1 MNGGFDFTGSLAIMD
16 EPETDKWAE
25 WVLARGHGG
34 LSEDDRVDLD
44 YLRPIRDRVLENAG
58 LQEGDT
64 LLDVGSGQGLI
75 AFAAL
80 DRVGERGRV
89 IFSDISQPL
98 LDHCRSV
105 AERDGSLGRTTFIRA
120 SADDLSPIDDRSTD
134 AVTTR
139 SVLIYVDRKDAA
151 FSEFYRVLRL
161 GGRLSIFEPINR
173 YFEMRDDDFWGFD
186 AGPVRDLV
194 AKMNSYEG
202 WDADSATEDD
212 PMMNFGERDLL
223 ELATTAGF
231 EEVRVELVL
240 DRKPGSWVKDWD
252 TMLKT
257 APNPNA
263 HTAGEIIQGALSPKE
278 AARFESHMK
287 PLVDGGR
294 GVMES
299 AFAYLYA
306 VKR

>member
-1 MNGGFDFTGSLAIMD
+1 MMD
-16 EPETDKWAE
+16 QPQNDRWAD
-25 WVLARGHGG
+25 WVLDRGHGG

-44 YLRPIRDRVLENAG
+44 YLRPIRDRVLDNAE
-58 LQEGDT
+58 LHEGET
-64 LLDVGSGQGLI
+64 LLDVGTGQGLI
-75 AFAAL
+75 AFGAL
-80 DRVGERGRV
+80 ARVGDHGKV

-98 LDHCRSV
+98 LDHCRSI
-105 AERDGSLGRTTFIRA
+105 AEREGTLDRTAFIRA
-120 SADDLSPIDDRSTD
+120 SADDLSPVEDESVD

-151 FSEFYRVLRL
+151 FSEFHRVLRS

-173 YFEMRDDDFWGFD
+173 YFQTRNGDFWGFD
-186 AGPVRDLV
+186 ASPVRDLV
-194 AKMNSYEG
+194 AKMNAFEG
-202 WDADSATEDD
+202 WDADGATEGD

-223 ELATTAGF
+223 ELATSAGF
-231 EEVRVELVL
+231 DEVRVELVL
-240 DRKPGSWVKDWD
+240 ERRPGSWVRDWN

-263 HTAGEIIQGALSPKE
+263 RTAGEIIQGALSSTE

-287 PLVDGGR
+287 PVVDAGQ

-299 AFAYLYA
+299 AFSYLRA
-306 VKR
+306 RKRPTDAQ